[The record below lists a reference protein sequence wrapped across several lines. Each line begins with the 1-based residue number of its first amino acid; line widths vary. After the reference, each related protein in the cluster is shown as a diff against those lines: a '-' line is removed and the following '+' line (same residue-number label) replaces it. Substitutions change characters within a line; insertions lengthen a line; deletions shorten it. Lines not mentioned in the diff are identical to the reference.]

1 MCTCYLTIA
10 GYGIL
15 GGGRLRVPTPRWNLM
30 VPADWG
36 WGRSNDLL
44 APFIW
49 TLDLSSHLLQQR
61 RPQHGTIEG
70 PGAMVGNT
78 TGLSMEIEGNDPE
91 VRAVAA
97 QFGCCV

>member
-1 MCTCYLTIA
+1 MGFWGGALTGPYPTLEFDGA
-10 GYGIL
+10 CGL
-15 GGGRLRVPTPRWNLM
+15 GVGE
-30 VPADWG
+30 
-36 WGRSNDLL
+36 SNDLL

-49 TLDLSSHLLQQR
+49 TLDLSSQLLQQR

-78 TGLSMEIEGNDPE
+78 PGLSMEIEGNDPE